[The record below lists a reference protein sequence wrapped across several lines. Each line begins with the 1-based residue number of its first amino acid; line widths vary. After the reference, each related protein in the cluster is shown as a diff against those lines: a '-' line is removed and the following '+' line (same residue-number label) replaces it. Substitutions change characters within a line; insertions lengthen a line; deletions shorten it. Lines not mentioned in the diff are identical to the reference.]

1 MRKEEI
7 ITPPRIFSVI
17 SHSNMRVK
25 EEETRRNYALYYVQK
40 IKLTV

>member
-17 SHSNMRVK
+17 SHSNMRVEKKK
-25 EEETRRNYALYYVQK
+25 EERRRNYALYYVQK
-40 IKLTV
+40 